1 MPSTTSSTP
10 ASRSSRSS
18 PRPGTAGGPRVGP
31 RIAVVDDHPVV
42 TAGVGAH
49 LDAADDLV
57 LEAVATTVDELL
69 ARTSDLDV
77 VLLDLRLADG
87 TTPSTN
93 IARLRATG
101 ALVLA
106 YTSGEDAALLR
117 EAARGGVVGVVRKS
131 EPLPAV
137 LDAVR
142 AVLRG
147 EVAASADWAAA
158 IDADRD
164 IPSAGL
170 TDREAQVLELYAA
183 GEKADRVARVLG
195 ISRET
200 VLDHVRRIRVKY
212 AAVDRAA
219 PTKVE
224 LYRRAVEDG
233 VLPG

>member
-1 MPSTTSSTP
+1 MRESPSSTP
-10 ASRSSRSS
+10 GR
-18 PRPGTAGGPRVGP
+18 RPGP

-42 TAGVGAH
+42 TSGVGAH

-69 ARTSDLDV
+69 ARSSDLDV

-87 TTPSTN
+87 STPGAN
-93 IARLRATG
+93 IDRLQATG

-106 YTSGEDAALLR
+106 YTSGEDPTLLR
-117 EAARGGVVGVVRKS
+117 EAARRGVVGVVRKS
-131 EPLPAV
+131 EPVPVV

-142 AVLRG
+142 AALRG
-147 EVAASADWAAA
+147 EVVAGADWAAA
-158 IDADRD
+158 IDSDSD

-170 TDREAQVLELYAA
+170 TDREAQVLELYAS

-212 AAVDRAA
+212 AAVDRPA